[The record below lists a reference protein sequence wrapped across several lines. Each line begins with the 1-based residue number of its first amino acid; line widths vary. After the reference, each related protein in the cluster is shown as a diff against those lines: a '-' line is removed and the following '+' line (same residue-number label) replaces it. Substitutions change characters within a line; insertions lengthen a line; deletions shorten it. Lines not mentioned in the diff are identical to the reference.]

1 MKKAEYI
8 ESIYNRCLKKH
19 QQELV
24 SQFLSSIK
32 NEHEKFKPYNSN
44 PKHYIISI
52 YDPLQLHYVL
62 LGATNLGVSIE
73 FNDENKIDNE
83 LVTRFGLNKDDPDS
97 IYNSEVIQLKREIE
111 YYFLQKVLIEIQK
124 ELGYEIQ
131 LYITQ
136 HITEVSYDISNMKSI
151 DSEYLWEN
159 LEN

>member
-1 MKKAEYI
+1 MKKPEYI
-8 ESIYNRCLKKH
+8 ESVYDRCLKKH

-24 SQFLSSIK
+24 SQFISSIR
-32 NEHEKFKPYNSN
+32 NEHGKFKPYNSN

-62 LGATNLGVSIE
+62 LGATNLGVNLE
-73 FNDENKIDNE
+73 FKDENKIDNE
-83 LVTRFGLNKDDPDS
+83 LVTRFKLNIDDPDS
-97 IYNSEVIQLKREIE
+97 KYSSEVIQFKREIE

-124 ELGYEIQ
+124 TLGVEIH

-136 HITEVSYDISNMKSI
+136 HITEVSFDITNMKSI